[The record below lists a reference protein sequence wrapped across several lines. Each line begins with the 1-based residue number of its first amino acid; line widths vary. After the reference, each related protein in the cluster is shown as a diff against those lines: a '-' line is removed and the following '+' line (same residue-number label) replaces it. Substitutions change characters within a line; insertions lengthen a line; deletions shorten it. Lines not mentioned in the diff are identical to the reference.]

1 MFNAINLHTNRYRYT
16 FNSFVAKYY
25 VHLPHIHLRPV
36 KHYALLLFHT
46 T

>member
-16 FNSFVAKYY
+16 FHSFVVRYY
-25 VHLPHIHLRPV
+25 AHLPHNHLIPV
-36 KHYALLLFHT
+36 KHCALLLFHT